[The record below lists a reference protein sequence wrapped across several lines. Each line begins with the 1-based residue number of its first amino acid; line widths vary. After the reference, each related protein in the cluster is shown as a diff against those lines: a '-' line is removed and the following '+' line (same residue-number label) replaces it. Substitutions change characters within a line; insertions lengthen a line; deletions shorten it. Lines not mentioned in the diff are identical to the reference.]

1 VTPVALEGA
10 SATADILVVDDQAD
24 SLLALETVLAPLGHR
39 VVKAASGEEAL
50 KRVLERDF
58 AVIVMDV
65 RMPGLDGVETVE
77 LIKQRRRNE
86 DVSVIF
92 LTGAGDDGEQV
103 TRGYSA
109 GAIDYIVKPVD
120 PDVLRSKVAVLLEL
134 QRKNAELRESEERFR
149 TAFEDAPIGMGLSGL
164 EGRWLEVNSA
174 LCDLVGRSPVQLL
187 EQPLWELAHP
197 ADRQKERDAWR
208 RLLRDRPRL
217 DQSEKRFMRHDGKV
231 VHALVNVSLTMD
243 GRGAPMGYLWQL
255 VDVTEQRRAEA
266 ERAARAE
273 AEAVA
278 VTIGKLQQ
286 VTEAALE
293 HLEPAELMGL
303 VVERIKEAFRADMA
317 RILLI
322 EPNQDSDPRRRE
334 TRAHSA
340 EPSASGR
347 GGAERL
353 RPGAELSL
361 GAAAG
366 FGSGAKT
373 DTVPIGDVL
382 SQVVGEGRPVILDGL
397 RGGAG
402 LDPMLTAAAPRA
414 LMASPLTVKGRMAG
428 VVEIAT
434 RKERRFTPEEESL
447 LVLMADRAGLAIEHA
462 RAYER
467 EVGTVE
473 MLQRSLLPDQLPK
486 LPGVRIAARYLPGGA
501 DVGGDWYD
509 AIPLEDG
516 RVGLAMGDVVGHG
529 LGAAALMGQL
539 RYAARAYA
547 LEGHSPPAV
556 LDRLDRLVRSLPGA
570 QMATLLYLVVDSDLE
585 TVRFASA
592 GHVPPLVVG
601 PDAEA
606 RFLEGAPNPPLG
618 VFDSTGHE
626 ELTVKLEPGSTIVLY
641 TDGLVEER
649 GVSIDTGLEALR
661 QAARHPADPVE
672 LCDHLVDSMLAIH
685 PAHDDIAVLALQGLP
700 ARAEPLHLEVSTD
713 PTRLRD
719 VRRHLA
725 GWLRRS
731 GASEEDVEIAQMAC
745 HEACSNAIEHGYGF
759 GEGSF
764 TIDAHMENGRVV
776 LEVSDRGNWIERRE
790 GALPHRGRG
799 IALMQ
804 ALMDAVKL
812 SHDGDGTTVR
822 MERGVTS

>member
-10 SATADILVVDDQAD
+10 GATADILVVDDQAD

-39 VVKAASGEEAL
+39 VVKARSGEEAL
-50 KRVLERDF
+50 KRVLEHDF

-86 DVSVIF
+86 HVSVIF
-92 LTGAGDDGEQV
+92 LTGVGDDGEQV

-120 PDVLRSKVAVLLEL
+120 PDVLRSKVAVLVEL

-149 TAFEDAPIGMGLSGL
+149 TAFEDAPIGMGLSSL

-197 ADRQKERDAWR
+197 ADREKERDGWR
-208 RLLRDRPRL
+208 RLLRDQPRL

-243 GRGAPMGYLWQL
+243 GRGEPMGYLWQL

-303 VVERIKEAFRADMA
+303 VVERIREAFRADMA

-322 EPNQDSDPRRRE
+322 E
-334 TRAHSA
+334 T
-340 EPSASGR
+340 GR
-347 GGAERL
+347 GG
-353 RPGAELSL
+353 ELAV

-366 FGSGAKT
+366 FGSGGKPE
-373 DTVPIGDVL
+373 TVPIGDVL

-402 LDPMLTAAAPRA
+402 LDEMLAAAGPRA

-428 VVEIAT
+428 VVEIGT

-473 MLQRSLLPDQLPK
+473 MLQRSLLPEKLPK
-486 LPGVRIAARYLPGGA
+486 LPGLRLAARYEPGGA
-501 DVGGDWYD
+501 GVNVGGDWYD

-516 RVGLAMGDVVGHG
+516 RMGLAMGDVVGHG
-529 LGAAALMGQL
+529 LEAASLMGQL
-539 RYAARAYA
+539 RHAARAYA

-570 QMATLLYLVVDSDLE
+570 QMATLLYLVVDSDLT

-592 GHVPPLVVG
+592 GHVPPLVVS
-601 PDAEA
+601 PDGEA

-618 VFDSTGHE
+618 VFDSAGHE
-626 ELTVKLEPGSTIVLY
+626 ELTASLEPGSTIVLY
-641 TDGLVEER
+641 TDGLVEQR
-649 GVSIDTGLEALR
+649 GVSIDAGLEALR
-661 QAARHPADPVE
+661 QAARHPGDPVE

-685 PAHDDIAVLALQGLP
+685 PPHDDIAVLALQALP
-700 ARAEPLHLEVSTD
+700 VRAEPLLLEVSTD

-731 GASEEDVEIAQMAC
+731 GASEEDVEIAQIAC
-745 HEACSNAIEHGYGF
+745 HEACSNAIEHGYAF

-764 TIDAHMENGRVV
+764 TIEAHMENGKVV
-776 LEVSDRGNWIERRE
+776 LEVSDSGTWIDRPE
-790 GALPHRGRG
+790 GGLPHRGRG
-799 IALMQ
+799 IAMME
-804 ALMDAVKL
+804 ALMDAVQL
-812 SHDGDGTTVR
+812 SHDGAGTRVR
-822 MERGVTS
+822 MERGVARS

>member
-1 VTPVALEGA
+1 MTAVALEGA
-10 SATADILVVDDQAD
+10 GATDILVVDDQAD
-24 SLLALETVLAPLGHR
+24 SLIALETVLAPLGHE
-39 VVKAASGEEAL
+39 VVTAASGEAAL
-50 KRVLERDF
+50 KRLLERDF

-92 LTGAGDDGEQV
+92 LTGAGDDVEQV

-149 TAFEDAPIGMGLSGL
+149 TAFEDAPIGMGLSTL
-164 EGRWLEVNSA
+164 EGRWLEVNGA
-174 LCDLVGRSPVQLL
+174 LCDLVGRSPVQLI

-197 ADRQKERDAWR
+197 TDRQKERDAWR
-208 RLLRDRPRL
+208 RLLRDQPRL

-231 VHALVNVSLTMD
+231 VHVLVNVSLTTD
-243 GRGAPMGYLWQL
+243 GHGEPMGFLWQV
-255 VDVTEQRRAEA
+255 VDVTEQRLAEA

-293 HLEPAELMGL
+293 HLQPGDLMPLL
-303 VVERIKEAFRADMA
+303 VDRIKEAFRADHA

-322 EPNQDSDPRRRE
+322 EPNREGDPLAPAR
-334 TRAHSA
+334 
-340 EPSASGR
+340 
-347 GGAERL
+347 AERPQ
-353 RPGAELSL
+353 PGGTLTL

-366 FGSGAKT
+366 FGAAKLPA
-373 DTVPIGDVL
+373 TVPIGDVL
-382 SQVVGEGRPVILDGL
+382 AQVVVEGRPVILDGL
-397 RGGAG
+397 TGGAG
-402 LDPMLTAAAPRA
+402 LDPMLGAAAPRA

-428 VVEIAT
+428 VVEIAS
-434 RKERRFTPEEESL
+434 RRERRFTPQEESL
-447 LVLMADRAGLAIEHA
+447 LVLMADRAGLAIEHG

-473 MLQRSLLPDQLPK
+473 MLQRSLLPEELPK
-486 LPGVRIAARYLPGGA
+486 LPGLSIAARYETGGPGVH
-501 DVGGDWYD
+501 VGGDWYD
-509 AIPLEDG
+509 AIPLDDG

-539 RYAARAYA
+539 RLAARAYA
-547 LEGHSPPAV
+547 LEGHPPAAV
-556 LDRLDRLVRSLPGA
+556 LDRLDTLVGSLPGA
-570 QMATLLYLVVDSDLE
+570 QMATLLYLVVEPDLT

-592 GHVPPLVVG
+592 GHVPPLVIG
-601 PDAEA
+601 PDADA
-606 RFLEGAPNPPLG
+606 RFLEGSPNPPLG
-618 VFDSTGHE
+618 VFDSSGHR
-626 ELTVKLEPGSTIVLY
+626 ELTVELEPGSTVVLY

-649 GVSIDTGLEALR
+649 GVSIDEGLDALR
-661 QAARHPADPVE
+661 LAAQHRTHPED

-685 PAHDDIAVLALQGLP
+685 PANDDIAVLAVQALP
-700 ARAEPLHLEVSTD
+700 ARAEALHLEVSTD
-713 PTRLRD
+713 PMRLRD
-719 VRRHLA
+719 VRRQV
-725 GWLRRS
+725 GRWMRRS
-731 GASEEDVEIAQMAC
+731 GASKEDVEVAQMAC
-745 HEACSNAIEHGYGF
+745 HEACANAIEHAYAF

-764 TIDAHMENGRVV
+764 TIDGRMENGRVV
-776 LEVSDRGNWIERRE
+776 LEVSDHGEWIDRPE

-799 IALMQ
+799 LPLME
-804 ALMDAVKL
+804 ALMDAVQL
-812 SHDGDGTTVR
+812 RRDDVGTTVR
-822 MERGVTS
+822 LERGVERS

>member
-1 VTPVALEGA
+1 VTDVALERAG
-10 SATADILVVDDQAD
+10 ATADILVVDDQAD
-24 SLLALETVLAPLGHR
+24 SLIALETVLAPLGHN

-50 KRVLERDF
+50 KRLLEQDF

-103 TRGYSA
+103 TRGYSV

-120 PDVLRSKVAVLLEL
+120 PDVLRSKVAILLEL

-149 TAFEDAPIGMGLSGL
+149 TAFEDAPIGMGLTTL
-164 EGRWLEVNSA
+164 EGKWLEVNGA
-174 LCDLVGRSPVQLL
+174 LCDLVGRSAVQLL

-197 ADRQKERDAWR
+197 ADRQSERDAWR
-208 RLLRDRPRL
+208 RLLRDQPRL

-266 ERAARAE
+266 ERAARTE

-293 HLEPAELMGL
+293 HLEPSELMGL
-303 VVERIKEAFRADMA
+303 LAERVKEAFRADMA

-322 EPNQDSDPRRRE
+322 EPNHEGQL
-334 TRAHSA
+334 AV
-340 EPSASGR
+340 
-347 GGAERL
+347 GGV
-353 RPGAELSL
+353 
-361 GAAAG
+361 AG
-366 FGSGAKT
+366 FGSTAKPA
-373 DTVPIGDVL
+373 TVPIGDVL

-397 RGGAG
+397 HGGAG
-402 LDPMLTAAAPRA
+402 LDPMLGAAAPRA

-428 VVEIAT
+428 VIEIAT

-473 MLQRSLLPDQLPK
+473 MLQRSLLPDRLPL

-509 AIPLEDG
+509 AIPLDDG
-516 RVGLAMGDVVGHG
+516 TVGLAMGDVVGHG
-529 LGAAALMGQL
+529 LGAASLMGQL
-539 RYAARAYA
+539 RHAARAYA

-570 QMATLLYLVVDSDLE
+570 QMATLLYMVVEADLS

-592 GHVPPLVVG
+592 GHVPPLIVG
-601 PDAEA
+601 PNADA

-618 VFDSTGHE
+618 VFDSSGHE
-626 ELTVKLEPGSTIVLY
+626 ELTVELEPGSTIVLY

-649 GVSIDTGLEALR
+649 GVSIDAGLDALR
-661 QAARHPADPVE
+661 RAAEHQGDPEE

-685 PAHDDIAVLALQGLP
+685 PANDDIAVLALQALP
-700 ARAEPLHLEVSTD
+700 VRTDPLHLEVSTD

-719 VRRHLA
+719 VRRYLA
-725 GWLRRS
+725 GWLRRG

-764 TIDAHMENGRVV
+764 TIDARMENGKVV
-776 LEVSDRGNWIERRE
+776 LEVSDSGTWIERP
-790 GALPHRGRG
+790 GGGLPHRGRG
-799 IALMQ
+799 LALME
-804 ALMDAVKL
+804 ALMDAVHL
-812 SHDGDGTTVR
+812 SHDGGGTTVR
-822 MERGVTS
+822 MERGVARS

>member
-1 VTPVALEGA
+1 MAVALERAG
-10 SATADILVVDDQAD
+10 ATADILVVDDQAD
-24 SLLALETVLAPLGHR
+24 SLVALETVLAPLGPR
-39 VVKAASGEEAL
+39 VVTAASGEEAL
-50 KRVLERDF
+50 RCLLERDF

-120 PDVLRSKVAVLLEL
+120 PDVLRSKVAILLEL
-134 QRKNAELRESEERFR
+134 QSKNAELRESEERFR
-149 TAFEDAPIGMGLSGL
+149 TAFEDAPIGMGLSTL

-174 LCDLVGRSPVQLL
+174 LCDLLGRSPVQLL

-197 ADRQKERDAWR
+197 ADREREREAWR
-208 RLLRDRPRL
+208 RLLREQPRL

-243 GRGAPMGYLWQL
+243 GRGAPMGFLWQV
-255 VDVTEQRRAEA
+255 VDVTEQRLAEA
-266 ERAARAE
+266 ERAARTE

-293 HLEPAELMGL
+293 HLESGELMEL
-303 VVERIKEAFRADMA
+303 LVERIREAFRADMA
-317 RILLI
+317 RILLLD
-322 EPNQDSDPRRRE
+322 PNRDAD
-334 TRAHSA
+334 
-340 EPSASGR
+340 
-347 GGAERL
+347 L
-353 RPGAELSL
+353 IV
-361 GAAAG
+361 GAATG
-366 FGSGAKT
+366 FGSGAEPVS
-373 DTVPIGDVL
+373 VPIADVL
-382 SQVVGEGRPVILDGL
+382 SQVVAEGRPVILDGL
-397 RGGAG
+397 QSGAG
-402 LDPMLTAAAPRA
+402 LDPMLGAAGPCA

-428 VVEIAT
+428 VVEIAA
-434 RKERRFTPEEESL
+434 RKQRRFTPEEESL

-473 MLQRSLLPDQLPK
+473 MLQRSLLPDK
-486 LPGVRIAARYLPGGA
+486 LPRLPGARIAARYKPGAAGVN
-501 DVGGDWYD
+501 VGGDWYD
-509 AIPLEDG
+509 AIPLDDG

-539 RYAARAYA
+539 RHAARAYA

-570 QMATLLYLVVDSDLE
+570 QMATLLYMVVDPD
-585 TVRFASA
+585 VRRLSFASA
-592 GHVPPLVVG
+592 GHVPPLVIG
-601 PDAEA
+601 PGAPP

-618 VFDSTGHE
+618 VFDTSGHE
-626 ELTVKLEPGSTIVLY
+626 ELKVELEPGSTVVLY
-641 TDGLVEER
+641 TDGLVEQR
-649 GVSIDTGLEALR
+649 GVSIDAGLEALR
-661 QAARHPADPVE
+661 RAAEQPRDPEE

-700 ARAEPLHLEVSTD
+700 ARTEPLHLEVSTD
-713 PTRLRD
+713 PTLLRD

-725 GWLRRS
+725 GWMRRS

-764 TIDAHMENGRVV
+764 TIDARMSNGKVV
-776 LEVSDRGNWIERRE
+776 LEVSDSGSWIDRPE
-790 GALPHRGRG
+790 GGGLPHRGRG
-799 IALMQ
+799 LALMR
-804 ALMDAVKL
+804 ALMDAVQV
-812 SHDGDGTTVR
+812 SHDGGGTTVR
-822 MERGVTS
+822 MERGVARS

>member
-1 VTPVALEGA
+1 MTPVALERAG
-10 SATADILVVDDQAD
+10 ATADILVVDDQAD

-39 VVKAASGEEAL
+39 VVKAGSGEEAL
-50 KRVLERDF
+50 KRVLEHDF

-77 LIKQRRRNE
+77 LIKQRRRSE

-149 TAFEDAPIGMGLSGL
+149 TAFEDAPIGMGLSSL

-208 RLLRDRPRL
+208 RLLRDQPRL

-243 GRGAPMGYLWQL
+243 GHGAPMGYLWQL

-303 VVERIKEAFRADMA
+303 VVERIREAFRADIA

-322 EPNQDSDPRRRE
+322 EHGRE
-334 TRAHSA
+334 D
-340 EPSASGR
+340 
-347 GGAERL
+347 
-353 RPGAELSL
+353 ELAV

-366 FGSGAKT
+366 FGSARKPA
-373 DTVPIGDVL
+373 TVPIGDVL

-402 LDPMLTAAAPRA
+402 LDPMLEAAGPRA

-428 VVEIAT
+428 VVEIGT

-467 EVGTVE
+467 EVDTVE
-473 MLQRSLLPDQLPK
+473 MLQRSLLPEK
-486 LPGVRIAARYLPGGA
+486 LPVLPGMTLAARYEPGGA
-501 DVGGDWYD
+501 GVNVGGDWYD
-509 AIPLEDG
+509 AIPLDDG

-529 LGAAALMGQL
+529 LEAASLMGQL
-539 RYAARAYA
+539 RHAARAYA

-570 QMATLLYLVVDSDLE
+570 QMATLQYLVVDSDLR

-592 GHVPPLVVG
+592 GHVPPLVVS
-601 PDAEA
+601 PDGEA

-618 VFDSTGHE
+618 VFDSAGHE
-626 ELTVKLEPGSTIVLY
+626 ELTAKLEQGSTIVLY
-641 TDGLVEER
+641 TDGLVEQR
-649 GVSIDTGLEALR
+649 GVSIDAGLEALR
-661 QAARHPADPVE
+661 RAARDPADPVE
-672 LCDHLVDSMLAIH
+672 LCDHLVDSMLSIH
-685 PAHDDIAVLALQGLP
+685 PAHDDIAVLALQALP
-700 ARAEPLHLEVSTD
+700 ATAEPLHLEVPTD

-764 TIDAHMENGRVV
+764 TIDAHMENGKVV
-776 LEVSDRGNWIERRE
+776 LEVSDSGNWIDRPE
-790 GALPHRGRG
+790 GGLPHRGRG
-799 IALMQ
+799 IALME
-804 ALMDAVKL
+804 ALMDVVQL
-812 SHDGDGTTVR
+812 SHDGAGTRVR
-822 MERGVTS
+822 MERGVTRS

>member
-24 SLLALETVLAPLGHR
+24 SLIALETVLAPLGHH
-39 VVKAASGEEAL
+39 VVKAGSGEEAL
-50 KRVLERDF
+50 KCLLERDF

-77 LIKQRRRNE
+77 LIKRRRRNE

-120 PDVLRSKVAVLLEL
+120 PDVLRSKVAILLEL

-149 TAFEDAPIGMGLSGL
+149 TAFEDAPIGMGLSTL
-164 EGRWLEVNSA
+164 DGRWLEVNGA

-197 ADRQKERDAWR
+197 ADRQRERDTWR
-208 RLLRDRPRL
+208 RLLRDQPRL
-217 DQSEKRFMRHDGKV
+217 EQSEKRFMRHDGNV

-243 GRGAPMGYLWQL
+243 GRGEPMGYLWQL
-255 VDVTEQRRAEA
+255 VDVTEQRRGEA

-322 EPNQDSDPRRRE
+322 ERNREESDPRAPGQGLR
-334 TRAHSA
+334 
-340 EPSASGR
+340 PSA
-347 GGAERL
+347 
-353 RPGAELSL
+353 LSL

-366 FGSGAKT
+366 FPAGAKT
-373 DTVPIGDVL
+373 DKVPIGDVL

-397 RGGAG
+397 QGAAG
-402 LDPMLTAAAPRA
+402 LDAMLAEAAPRA

-434 RKERRFTPEEESL
+434 RKQRRFTPEEESL

-473 MLQRSLLPDQLPK
+473 MLQHSLLPDKLPK
-486 LPGVRIAARYLPGGA
+486 LPGVRIAARYKPGGA

-509 AIPLEDG
+509 ALPLDDG

-529 LGAAALMGQL
+529 LGAASLMGQL
-539 RYAARAYA
+539 RHAARAYA
-547 LEGHSPPAV
+547 IEGHSPSAV

-570 QMATLLYLVVDSDLE
+570 QMATLLYLVVDSDLR

-592 GHVPPLVVG
+592 GHVPPLVVDSDG
-601 PDAEA
+601 EP

-618 VFDSTGHE
+618 VFDSSGHE
-626 ELTVKLEPGSTIVLY
+626 EITATLEPGSTIVLY

-649 GVSIDTGLEALR
+649 GVSIDAGLEALR
-661 QAARHPADPVE
+661 QAARKPADPEE
-672 LCDHLVDSMLAIH
+672 LCDHLVDTMLSIH
-685 PAHDDIAVLALQGLP
+685 PAHDDIAVLALQAVP
-700 ARAEPLHLEVSTD
+700 VRAEPLHLEVSTD

-725 GWLRRS
+725 QWLRRS

-764 TIDAHMENGRVV
+764 TIDARMSNGKVV
-776 LEVSDRGNWIERRE
+776 LEVADQGTWIDRPE
-790 GALPHRGRG
+790 GSLPHRGRG
-799 IALMQ
+799 IALME
-804 ALMDAVKL
+804 ALMDAVQL
-812 SHDGDGTTVR
+812 THDGGGTTVR
-822 MERGVTS
+822 MERGVTRS

>member
-1 VTPVALEGA
+1 MPVALERA

-24 SLLALETVLAPLGHR
+24 SLVALETVLEPLGHR
-39 VVKAASGEEAL
+39 VVTAASGEEAL
-50 KRVLERDF
+50 RCLLERDF

-77 LIKQRRRNE
+77 MIKQRRRNE

-149 TAFEDAPIGMGLSGL
+149 TAFEDAPIGMGLSSL
-164 EGRWLEVNSA
+164 DGRWLEVNSA
-174 LCDLVGRSPVQLL
+174 LCDLLGRSPVQLI

-197 ADRQKERDAWR
+197 ADRQKERDRWR
-208 RLLRDRPRL
+208 RLLRDQPRL

-231 VHALVNVSLTMD
+231 VHALVNVPLTMD
-243 GRGAPMGYLWQL
+243 GHGEPMGYLWQL
-255 VDVTEQRRAEA
+255 VDVTEQRRGEA

-286 VTEAALE
+286 VT
-293 HLEPAELMGL
+293 
-303 VVERIKEAFRADMA
+303 
-317 RILLI
+317 
-322 EPNQDSDPRRRE
+322 
-334 TRAHSA
+334 
-340 EPSASGR
+340 
-347 GGAERL
+347 
-353 RPGAELSL
+353 
-361 GAAAG
+361 
-366 FGSGAKT
+366 
-373 DTVPIGDVL
+373 
-382 SQVVGEGRPVILDGL
+382 
-397 RGGAG
+397 GAG
-402 LDPMLTAAAPRA
+402 LDPMLAAAGPRA
-414 LMASPLTVKGRMAG
+414 VMASPLTVKGRMAG

-473 MLQRSLLPDQLPK
+473 MLQRSLLPDKLPK
-486 LPGVRIAARYLPGGA
+486 LPGVTIAARYQPGGA

-509 AIPLEDG
+509 AIPLDDG

-529 LGAAALMGQL
+529 LSASSLMGQL
-539 RYAARAYA
+539 RHAARAYA
-547 LEGHSPPAV
+547 LEGHTPPAV
-556 LDRLDRLVRSLPGA
+556 LDRLDRLGRSLPGA
-570 QMATLLYLVVDSDLE
+570 PMATPLYLVVDSDLR

-592 GHVPPLVVG
+592 GHVPPLVID
-601 PDAEA
+601 PDGEP

-618 VFDSTGHE
+618 VFDSSGHE
-626 ELTVKLEPGSTIVLY
+626 EISAKLEPGSTIVLY

-649 GVSIDTGLEALR
+649 GVSIDAGLEALR
-661 QAARHPADPVE
+661 RAAEQPGDPEE
-672 LCDHLVDSMLAIH
+672 LCDHLVNSMLAIH
-685 PAHDDIAVLALQGLP
+685 PAHDDIAVLALQALP
-700 ARAEPLHLEVSTD
+700 ARSEPLHLEVSTD

-725 GWLRRS
+725 GWLRR
-731 GASEEDVEIAQMAC
+731 G
-745 HEACSNAIEHGYGF
+745 G
-759 GEGSF
+759 
-764 TIDAHMENGRVV
+764 GR
-776 LEVSDRGNWIERRE
+776 
-790 GALPHRGRG
+790 
-799 IALMQ
+799 
-804 ALMDAVKL
+804 
-812 SHDGDGTTVR
+812 
-822 MERGVTS
+822 

>member
-1 VTPVALEGA
+1 MTPVALEEAG
-10 SATADILVVDDQAD
+10 ATADILVVDDQAD

-39 VVKAASGEEAL
+39 VVKARSGEEAL
-50 KRVLERDF
+50 KRVLEHDF

-149 TAFEDAPIGMGLSGL
+149 TAFEDAPIGMGLSSL

-208 RLLRDRPRL
+208 RLLRGQPRL

-243 GRGAPMGYLWQL
+243 GHGEPMGYLWQL

-322 EPNQDSDPRRRE
+322 EPGREESDPRAPG
-334 TRAHSA
+334 RA
-340 EPSASGR
+340 G
-347 GGAERL
+347 RL
-353 RPGAELSL
+353 RPSELAVGAV
-361 GAAAG
+361 AG
-366 FGSGAKT
+366 FGSVTRPA
-373 DTVPIGDVL
+373 TVPIGDVL

-397 RGGAG
+397 QGGAG
-402 LDPMLTAAAPRA
+402 LDPMLAAAGPRA

-467 EVGTVE
+467 EVDTVE
-473 MLQRSLLPDQLPK
+473 MLQRSLLPDELPK
-486 LPGVRIAARYLPGGA
+486 LPGVTIAARYRPGGA

-509 AIPLEDG
+509 AIPLDDG

-529 LGAAALMGQL
+529 LSAASLMGQL
-539 RYAARAYA
+539 RHAARAYA

-570 QMATLLYLVVDSDLE
+570 QMATLLYLVVDSDLRS
-585 TVRFASA
+585 VRFASA
-592 GHVPPLVVG
+592 GHVPPLVID
-601 PDAEA
+601 PDGEP

-618 VFDSTGHE
+618 VFDNAGHE
-626 ELTVKLEPGSTIVLY
+626 EIALELEPGSTIVLY

-649 GVSIDTGLEALR
+649 GVSIDAGLEALR
-661 QAARHPADPVE
+661 QAARDPGHPEE
-672 LCDHLVDSMLAIH
+672 LCDHLVDSMLSIH
-685 PAHDDIAVLALQGLP
+685 PAHDDVAVLALQALP

-731 GASEEDVEIAQMAC
+731 GASEEDVEIAQIAC
-745 HEACSNAIEHGYGF
+745 HEACSNAIEHGYAF

-764 TIDAHMENGRVV
+764 TIEAHMENGKVV
-776 LEVSDRGNWIERRE
+776 LEVSDSGTWIDRPE
-790 GALPHRGRG
+790 GGLPHRGRG
-799 IALMQ
+799 IALME
-804 ALMDAVKL
+804 ALMDAVQL
-812 SHDGDGTTVR
+812 SHDGAGTRVR
-822 MERGVTS
+822 MERGVAGS

>member
-1 VTPVALEGA
+1 MALERA

-24 SLLALETVLAPLGHR
+24 SLTALETVLGPLGHT
-39 VVKAASGEEAL
+39 VVKAGSGEEAL
-50 KRVLERDF
+50 KRLLERDF

-77 LIKQRRRNE
+77 LIKRRRRNE

-149 TAFEDAPIGMGLSGL
+149 TAFEDAPIGMGLSNL
-164 EGRWLEVNSA
+164 EGRWIEVNGA

-197 ADRQKERDAWR
+197 ADRQKERDTWR
-208 RLLRDRPRL
+208 RLLRDQPRL
-217 DQSEKRFMRHDGKV
+217 DQSEKRFMRHDGRL

-243 GRGAPMGYLWQL
+243 GRGEPMGFLWQL

-303 VVERIKEAFRADMA
+303 VVERMKQAFRADMA

-322 EPNQDSDPRRRE
+322 EPKREESDPRRRE

-347 GGAERL
+347 ARAGRL
-353 RPGAELSL
+353 RPSELSL

-366 FGSGAKT
+366 FGFGAKT

-397 RGGAG
+397 QGGAG
-402 LDPMLTAAAPRA
+402 LDAMLAAAAPRA

-473 MLQRSLLPDQLPK
+473 MLQRSLLPDKLPI
-486 LPGVRIAARYLPGGA
+486 LPGVRIAARYSPGGA

-509 AIPLEDG
+509 AIPLDDG

-529 LGAAALMGQL
+529 LGAASLMGQL
-539 RYAARAYA
+539 RHAARAYA
-547 LEGHSPPAV
+547 LEGHTPPAV
-556 LDRLDRLVRSLPGA
+556 LDLLDRLVRSLPGA
-570 QMATLLYLVVDSDLE
+570 QMATLLYLVVDSNLR

-592 GHVPPLVVG
+592 GHVPPLVVD
-601 PDAEA
+601 PDGQP

-618 VFDSTGHE
+618 VFDSSGHE
-626 ELTVKLEPGSTIVLY
+626 EITAKLEPGSTIVLY

-649 GVSIDTGLEALR
+649 GVSIDAGLEALR
-661 QAARHPADPVE
+661 QAARNPGHPVE
-672 LCDHLVDSMLAIH
+672 LCDHLVDSMLSIH
-685 PAHDDIAVLALQGLP
+685 PAHDDIAVLALQALP
-700 ARAEPLHLEVSTD
+700 VRVEPLHLEVSTD

-725 GWLRRS
+725 GWMRRS
-731 GASEEDVEIAQMAC
+731 GASEEDVEITQMAC

-764 TIDAHMENGRVV
+764 TIDAHMHNGRVV
-776 LEVSDRGNWIERRE
+776 LEVADQGSWIERPE

-799 IALMQ
+799 IALMEG
-804 ALMDAVKL
+804 LMDAVEL
-812 SHDGDGTTVR
+812 THEGGGTTVR
-822 MERGVTS
+822 MERGVTRS

>member
-1 VTPVALEGA
+1 MTPVALEGA

-24 SLLALETVLAPLGHR
+24 SLTALETVLAPLGHN
-39 VVKAASGEEAL
+39 VLKAASGEEAL
-50 KRVLERDF
+50 KRLLERDF

-77 LIKQRRRNE
+77 LIKRRRRNE

-103 TRGYSA
+103 TRGYSV

-149 TAFEDAPIGMGLSGL
+149 TAFEDAPIGMGLSTL
-164 EGRWLEVNSA
+164 EGRWLEVNGA

-197 ADRQKERDAWR
+197 ADRQKERDTWR
-208 RLLRDRPRL
+208 RLLRDQPRL
-217 DQSEKRFMRHDGKV
+217 DQSEKRFMRHDGRV

-243 GRGAPMGYLWQL
+243 GRGEPMGYLWQV

-293 HLEPAELMGL
+293 HLEPAELMRL
-303 VVERIKEAFRADMA
+303 VVERIKEAFRADLA

-322 EPNQDSDPRRRE
+322 EPGRE
-334 TRAHSA
+334 
-340 EPSASGR
+340 
-347 GGAERL
+347 
-353 RPGAELSL
+353 AELTL
-361 GAAAG
+361 GAATG

-373 DTVPIGDVL
+373 AVVPIGDVL

-397 RGGAG
+397 QGGAG
-402 LDPMLTAAAPRA
+402 LDPMLGAAAPRA

-428 VVEIAT
+428 VVEIGT

-473 MLQRSLLPDQLPK
+473 MLQRSLLPAKLPI
-486 LPGVRIAARYLPGGA
+486 LPGVRIAAHYQPGGA

-509 AIPLEDG
+509 AIPLDDG

-529 LGAAALMGQL
+529 LSAASLMGQL
-539 RYAARAYA
+539 RHAARAYA
-547 LEGHSPPAV
+547 LEGHSPPGV
-556 LDRLDRLVRSLPGA
+556 LDRLDKLVRSLPGA
-570 QMATLLYLVVDSDLE
+570 QMATLLYLVVDRDLR

-592 GHVPPLVVG
+592 GHVPPLVVN
-601 PDAEA
+601 PDGEA

-618 VFDSTGHE
+618 VFDSSGHE
-626 ELTVKLEPGSTIVLY
+626 ELTVTLEPGSTLVLY

-649 GVSIDTGLEALR
+649 GVSIDAGLEALR
-661 QAARHPADPVE
+661 RAARHPGDPKE
-672 LCDHLVDSMLAIH
+672 LCDHLVDAMLSIH
-685 PAHDDIAVLALQGLP
+685 PAHDDIAVLALQALP
-700 ARAEPLHLEVSTD
+700 VRAEPLHLEVSTD

-725 GWLRRS
+725 VWLRRS

-764 TIDAHMENGRVV
+764 TIDAHMDNGKVV
-776 LEVSDRGNWIERRE
+776 LEVADRGSWIERPE

-799 IALMQ
+799 IALME
-804 ALMDAVKL
+804 ALMDAVQL
-812 SHDGDGTTVR
+812 TRENGGTTVR
-822 MERGVTS
+822 MERGVTRS

>member
-1 VTPVALEGA
+1 VATPL
-10 SATADILVVDDQAD
+10 SSDILVVDDQAD
-24 SLLALETVLAPLGHR
+24 SLMALETVLAPLGHE
-39 VVKAASGEEAL
+39 VVTAASGEEAL
-50 KRVLERDF
+50 KRLLQRDF

-77 LIKQRRRNE
+77 LIKQRPRNE
-86 DVSVIF
+86 DASVIF
-92 LTGAGDDGEQV
+92 LTGAGDDTAEI
-103 TRGYSA
+103 TRGYSV

-120 PDVLRSKVAVLLEL
+120 PDVLRSKVAILLEL

-149 TAFEDAPIGMGLSGL
+149 TAFEDAPIGMGLSTL
-164 EGRWLEVNSA
+164 DGRWLEVNGA
-174 LCDLVGRSPVQLL
+174 LCDLVGRSPVQLM

-197 ADRQKERDAWR
+197 ADRQKERDRWR
-208 RLLRDRPRL
+208 RLLRDQPRL
-217 DQSEKRFMRHDGKV
+217 EQSEKRFMRHDGKV

-243 GRGAPMGYLWQL
+243 GHGEPMGYLWQL

-266 ERAARAE
+266 ERAARTE

-303 VVERIKEAFRADMA
+303 VVERIKEAFRADLA

-322 EPNQDSDPRRRE
+322 EPKDE
-334 TRAHSA
+334 TK
-340 EPSASGR
+340 
-347 GGAERL
+347 L
-353 RPGAELSL
+353 TV
-361 GAAAG
+361 GAAVG
-366 FGSGAKT
+366 FGSA
-373 DTVPIGDVL
+373 DRPATVPVGDLL

-397 RGGAG
+397 HGGAG
-402 LDPMLTAAAPRA
+402 LDPMLAATSPRA

-428 VVEIAT
+428 VVEIGT
-434 RKERRFTPEEESL
+434 RKNRRFTPEEESL

-473 MLQRSLLPDQLPK
+473 MLQRSLLPDKLPK
-486 LPGVRIAARYLPGGA
+486 LAGVQIAARYKPGGA

-509 AIPLEDG
+509 AIPLDDG

-529 LGAAALMGQL
+529 LGAASLMGQL

-547 LEGHSPPAV
+547 LEGHSPAAV

-570 QMATLLYLVVDSDLE
+570 QMATLLYMVVDTDLRSL
-585 TVRFASA
+585 RFASA

-601 PDAEA
+601 PDGEA

-618 VFDSTGHE
+618 VFDSSGHE
-626 ELTVKLEPGSTIVLY
+626 ELSAELKPGSTVVLY

-649 GVSIDTGLEALR
+649 GVSIDAGLEALR
-661 QAARHPADPVE
+661 EAAAHPADPEE
-672 LCDHLVDSMLAIH
+672 LCDHIVASMLAIH

-700 ARAEPLHLEVSTD
+700 ALTEPLHLEVSTD

-731 GASEEDVEIAQMAC
+731 GASEEDVEIAQIAC

-764 TIDAHMENGRVV
+764 TIDAHVENGKVV
-776 LEVSDRGNWIERRE
+776 LEVADRGTWIERPE
-790 GALPHRGRG
+790 GGLPHRGRG
-799 IALMQ
+799 LALMK
-804 ALMDAVKL
+804 ALMDAVQL
-812 SHDGDGTTVR
+812 THGGDGTTVR
-822 MERGVTS
+822 MERGVARS

>member
-1 VTPVALEGA
+1 VTAVALEGA

-24 SLLALETVLAPLGHR
+24 SLIALETVLAPLGQN
-39 VVKAASGEEAL
+39 VVKAASGEDAL
-50 KRVLERDF
+50 KRLLERDF

-120 PDVLRSKVAVLLEL
+120 PDVLRSKVAILLEL

-149 TAFEDAPIGMGLSGL
+149 TAFEDAPIGMGLSTL
-164 EGRWLEVNSA
+164 DGRWLEVNSA

-197 ADRQKERDAWR
+197 ADRQKERDTWR
-208 RLLRDRPRL
+208 RLLRDQPRL
-217 DQSEKRFMRHDGKV
+217 EQSEKRFMRHDGKV

-243 GRGAPMGYLWQL
+243 GHGEPMGYLWQL

-266 ERAARAE
+266 ERAARTE

-293 HLEPAELMGL
+293 HLEPADLMGL

-322 EPNQDSDPRRRE
+322 EPNQEESDPRAPG
-334 TRAHSA
+334 RA
-340 EPSASGR
+340 GR
-347 GGAERL
+347 F
-353 RPGAELSL
+353 RPGAELTL

-366 FGSGAKT
+366 FASGAKT
-373 DTVPIGDVL
+373 ATVPIGDVL

-397 RGGAG
+397 QGGAG
-402 LDPMLTAAAPRA
+402 LDPMLGAAAPRA

-428 VVEIAT
+428 VVEIGT

-473 MLQRSLLPDQLPK
+473 MLQRSLLPDKLPK
-486 LPGVRIAARYLPGGA
+486 LPGVTIAARYRPGGA

-509 AIPLEDG
+509 AIPLDDG

-529 LGAAALMGQL
+529 LGAASLMGQL
-539 RYAARAYA
+539 RHAARAYA
-547 LEGHSPPAV
+547 LEGHSPPGV

-570 QMATLLYLVVDSDLE
+570 QMATLLYLVVDSDLR

-601 PDAEA
+601 PDGEA

-618 VFDSTGHE
+618 VFDSSGHK
-626 ELTVKLEPGSTIVLY
+626 ELTAELGPGSTIVLY

-649 GVSIDTGLEALR
+649 GVSIDAGLDALR
-661 QAARHPADPVE
+661 KAAAHPADPEE
-672 LCDHLVDSMLAIH
+672 LCDHIVQSMLAIH
-685 PAHDDIAVLALQGLP
+685 PAHDDIAVLALQALP
-700 ARAEPLHLEVSTD
+700 ARTEPLHLEVSTD
-713 PTRLRD
+713 PTRLRE

-764 TIDAHMENGRVV
+764 TIDAQMENGKVM
-776 LEVSDRGNWIERRE
+776 LEVSDHGSWIDRPE
-790 GALPHRGRG
+790 GGLPHRGRG
-799 IALMQ
+799 IALME
-804 ALMDAVKL
+804 ALMDAVQL
-812 SHDGDGTTVR
+812 THGGDGTTVR
-822 MERGVTS
+822 MERGVTHS

>member
-1 VTPVALEGA
+1 VTAVALEGA

-24 SLLALETVLAPLGHR
+24 SLIALETVLAPLGHR
-39 VVKAASGEEAL
+39 VVKAASGEQAL
-50 KRVLERDF
+50 KRLLERDF

-149 TAFEDAPIGMGLSGL
+149 TAFEDAPIGMGLSSL
-164 EGRWLEVNSA
+164 EGRWLEVNAS

-208 RLLRDRPRL
+208 RLLRDQPRL
-217 DQSEKRFMRHDGKV
+217 DQSEKRFMRHDGEV
-231 VHALVNVSLTMD
+231 VHALVNVSLTTD
-243 GRGAPMGYLWQL
+243 GHGAPMGYLWQL
-255 VDVTEQRRAEA
+255 VDVTEQRRGEA

-303 VVERIKEAFRADMA
+303 VVERIREAFRADMA

-322 EPNQDSDPRRRE
+322 ETDRE
-334 TRAHSA
+334 
-340 EPSASGR
+340 G
-347 GGAERL
+347 
-353 RPGAELSL
+353 ELSV

-366 FGSGAKT
+366 FGTTAMSPA
-373 DTVPIGDVL
+373 TVPIGDVL
-382 SQVVGEGRPVILDGL
+382 SQVVVEGRPVILDGL

-402 LDPMLTAAAPRA
+402 LDPMLGAAAPRA

-428 VVEIAT
+428 VVEIGS

-473 MLQRSLLPDQLPK
+473 MLQRSLLPDRLPI

-509 AIPLEDG
+509 AIPLDDG

-529 LGAAALMGQL
+529 LGAASLMGQL
-539 RYAARAYA
+539 RHAARAYA

-570 QMATLLYLVVDSDLE
+570 QMATLLYMVVDSDLV

-618 VFDSTGHE
+618 VFDSSGHE

-649 GVSIDTGLEALR
+649 GVSIDAGLDALR
-661 QAARHPADPVE
+661 LAARHGGDPE
-672 LCDHLVDSMLAIH
+672 DLCDHLVDSMLAIH
-685 PAHDDIAVLALQGLP
+685 PAHDDIAVLALQAMP

-764 TIDAHMENGRVV
+764 TIDARMENGKVV
-776 LEVSDRGNWIERRE
+776 LEVSDRGTWIERPE
-790 GALPHRGRG
+790 GGLPHRGRG
-799 IALMQ
+799 LALME
-804 ALMDAVKL
+804 ALMDAVQL
-812 SHDGDGTTVR
+812 SHDGHGTKVR
-822 MERGVTS
+822 MERGVARS

>member
-10 SATADILVVDDQAD
+10 GATADILVVDDQAD

-39 VVKAASGEEAL
+39 VVKASSGEEAL
-50 KRVLERDF
+50 KRVLEHDF

-149 TAFEDAPIGMGLSGL
+149 TAFEDAPIGMGLSSL
-164 EGRWLEVNSA
+164 EGRWLEVNIA

-208 RLLRDRPRL
+208 RLLRDQPRL
-217 DQSEKRFMRHDGKV
+217 DQSEKRFMRHDGRV

-293 HLEPAELMGL
+293 HLEPADLMGL
-303 VVERIKEAFRADMA
+303 VVERIREAFRADMA

-322 EPNQDSDPRRRE
+322 EPGQESDPRAPRR
-334 TRAHSA
+334 A
-340 EPSASGR
+340 G
-347 GGAERL
+347 RL
-353 RPGAELSL
+353 RPSVLAV

-366 FGSGAKT
+366 FGAGGKS

-402 LDPMLTAAAPRA
+402 LDPMLAAAGPRA

-428 VVEIAT
+428 VVEIGT

-467 EVGTVE
+467 EVDTVE
-473 MLQRSLLPDQLPK
+473 MLQRSLLPEK
-486 LPGVRIAARYLPGGA
+486 LPVLPGMTLAARYEPGGSGVN
-501 DVGGDWYD
+501 VGGDWYD
-509 AIPLEDG
+509 AIPLDDG

-529 LGAAALMGQL
+529 LEAASLMGQL
-539 RYAARAYA
+539 RHAARAYA

-570 QMATLLYLVVDSDLE
+570 QMATLLYLVVDSDLR

-592 GHVPPLVVG
+592 GHVPPLVVS
-601 PDAEA
+601 PDGQA

-618 VFDSTGHE
+618 VFDSAGHE
-626 ELTVKLEPGSTIVLY
+626 ELTATLEQGSTIVLY
-641 TDGLVEER
+641 TDGLVEQR
-649 GVSIDTGLEALR
+649 GVSIDAGLEALR
-661 QAARHPADPVE
+661 QAACDPADPVE
-672 LCDHLVDSMLAIH
+672 LCDHLVDSMLSIH
-685 PAHDDIAVLALQGLP
+685 PPHDDIAVLALQALP
-700 ARAEPLHLEVSTD
+700 ARAEPLHLVVPTD

-745 HEACSNAIEHGYGF
+745 HEACSNAIEHGYAF

-764 TIDAHMENGRVV
+764 TIDAHLENGKVV
-776 LEVSDRGNWIERRE
+776 LEVSDSGTWIDRPE
-790 GALPHRGRG
+790 GGLPHRGRG
-799 IALMQ
+799 IALMK
-804 ALMDAVKL
+804 ALMDAVQL
-812 SHDGDGTTVR
+812 SHDGAGTRVR
-822 MERGVTS
+822 MERGVMRS

>member
-1 VTPVALEGA
+1 MTPVALEGA
-10 SATADILVVDDQAD
+10 GATADILVVDDQAD

-39 VVKAASGEEAL
+39 VVKARSGEEAL
-50 KRVLERDF
+50 KRVLEHDF

-149 TAFEDAPIGMGLSGL
+149 TAFEDAPIGMGLSSL

-208 RLLRDRPRL
+208 RLLRDQPRL

-243 GRGAPMGYLWQL
+243 GRGEPMGYLWQL

-322 EPNQDSDPRRRE
+322 E
-334 TRAHSA
+334 TGRA
-340 EPSASGR
+340 E
-347 GGAERL
+347 
-353 RPGAELSL
+353 ELAV

-366 FGSGAKT
+366 FGSVGKPA
-373 DTVPIGDVL
+373 TVPIGDVL

-402 LDPMLTAAAPRA
+402 LDPMLEAAGPRA

-428 VVEIAT
+428 VVEIGT

-467 EVGTVE
+467 EVDTVE
-473 MLQRSLLPDQLPK
+473 MLQRSLLPEK
-486 LPGVRIAARYLPGGA
+486 LPVLPGLRLAARYEPGGLGVN
-501 DVGGDWYD
+501 VGGDWYD

-529 LGAAALMGQL
+529 LEAASLMGQL
-539 RYAARAYA
+539 RHAARAYA

-570 QMATLLYLVVDSDLE
+570 QMATLQYLVVDSDLR

-592 GHVPPLVVG
+592 GHVPPLVVS
-601 PDAEA
+601 PDGEA

-618 VFDSTGHE
+618 VFDSAGHE
-626 ELTVKLEPGSTIVLY
+626 ELTAKLEQGSTIVLY
-641 TDGLVEER
+641 TDGLVEQR
-649 GVSIDTGLEALR
+649 GVSIDAGLEALR
-661 QAARHPADPVE
+661 RAARNPADPVE
-672 LCDHLVDSMLAIH
+672 LCDHLVESMLYIH
-685 PAHDDIAVLALQGLP
+685 PAHDDIAVLALQALP
-700 ARAEPLHLEVSTD
+700 ASAEPLHLEVPTD

-719 VRRHLA
+719 VRRHIA

-764 TIDAHMENGRVV
+764 TIDAHMENGKVV
-776 LEVSDRGNWIERRE
+776 LEVSDSGNWIDRPE
-790 GALPHRGRG
+790 GGLPHRGRG
-799 IALMQ
+799 IALME
-804 ALMDAVKL
+804 ALMDAVQL
-812 SHDGDGTTVR
+812 SHDGAGTRVR
-822 MERGVTS
+822 MERGVSRS

>member
-1 VTPVALEGA
+1 MTAVALEGA

-24 SLLALETVLAPLGHR
+24 SLIALETVLAPLGHD
-39 VVKAASGEEAL
+39 VVTATSGEDAL
-50 KRVLERDF
+50 KRLLERDF

-65 RMPGLDGVETVE
+65 RMPGLDGFETVE

-86 DVSVIF
+86 DISVIF
-92 LTGAGDDGEQV
+92 LTGAGDDAEQI
-103 TRGYSA
+103 TRGYSS

-120 PDVLRSKVAVLLEL
+120 PDVLRSKVAILLEL

-149 TAFEDAPIGMGLSGL
+149 TAFEDAPIGMGLSTL
-164 EGRWLEVNSA
+164 EGRWLEVNGA
-174 LCDLVGRSPVQLL
+174 LCDLVGRSAVQLL

-208 RLLRDRPRL
+208 RLLRDQPRL

-231 VHALVNVSLTMD
+231 VHVLVSVSLMKD
-243 GRGAPMGYLWQL
+243 GRGAPMGFLWQV

-266 ERAARAE
+266 ERAARAK

-293 HLEPAELMGL
+293 HLEPDDLMGL
-303 VVERIKEAFRADMA
+303 LADRIKEAFRADHA

-322 EPNQDSDPRRRE
+322 EPTLERDPLAPGRRG
-334 TRAHSA
+334 
-340 EPSASGR
+340 PP
-347 GGAERL
+347 
-353 RPGAELSL
+353 RPGSELTL

-366 FGSGAKT
+366 FGAVGIPA
-373 DTVPIGDVL
+373 TVPVGDVL
-382 SQVVGEGRPVILDGL
+382 SEVMAEGRPVILDGL

-402 LDPMLTAAAPRA
+402 LDPMLDAAAPRA

-428 VVEIAT
+428 VIEIAS

-473 MLQRSLLPDQLPK
+473 MLQRSLLPDELPK
-486 LPGVRIAARYLPGGA
+486 VPGLDIAARYDPGGA
-501 DVGGDWYD
+501 GVHVGGDWYD
-509 AIPLEDG
+509 AVPLPGG

-539 RYAARAYA
+539 RHAARAYA
-547 LEGHSPPAV
+547 LEGHSPQAV

-570 QMATLLYLVVDSDLE
+570 QMATLLYMVVEADLS
-585 TVRFASA
+585 TARFASA

-618 VFDSTGHE
+618 VFDTSGHN
-626 ELTVKLEPGSTIVLY
+626 ELAVELESGSTIVLY

-649 GVSIDTGLEALR
+649 GASIDTGLEALR
-661 QAARHPADPVE
+661 QAARRPGDSKE
-672 LCDHLVDSMLAIH
+672 LCDHLVNSMLAIH
-685 PAHDDIAVLALQGLP
+685 PAHDDIAVLALQAVP
-700 ARAEPLHLEVSTD
+700 SRVEPLHLVVSTD
-713 PTRLRD
+713 PMLLRE
-719 VRRHLA
+719 VRHDLA
-725 GWLRRS
+725 LWMRRS
-731 GASEEDVEIAQMAC
+731 GASDADVDVAQMAC
-745 HEACSNAIEHGYGF
+745 HEACANAIEHAYGF

-764 TIDAHMENGRVV
+764 TIDGRMENGKVV
-776 LEVSDRGNWIERRE
+776 LEVSDRGQWIERP
-790 GALPHRGRG
+790 GGGLPHRGRG
-799 IALMQ
+799 LPLMQ
-804 ALMDAVKL
+804 ALMDAVQL
-812 SHDGDGTTVR
+812 SRRADGTTVR
-822 MERGVTS
+822 LERGVGRS